1 MHFGTRFDIDVR
13 KAQSPRRR
21 AKCRFRA
28 KVASSSVVAMEPS
41 PLEKL
46 KEPLVTRAESD
57 KSIEAFERKRQEKV
71 ERQKN
76 EIIDAATG
84 GSEFEAVSLHSL
96 TDNAKMLSLSLLFIT
111 CHLLTGV
118 LYFHHIVGWPIDG
131 KSLCRTSHLQ
141 LTRSQRLSCHL
152 LVCCHPF
159 AT

>member
-1 MHFGTRFDIDVR
+1 
-13 KAQSPRRR
+13 
-21 AKCRFRA
+21 
-28 KVASSSVVAMEPS
+28 MEPS

-111 CHLLTGV
+111 CHLVTGV

-141 LTRSQRLSCHL
+141 LTHSQRLSCHL

>member
-1 MHFGTRFDIDVR
+1 MKFLHTVITKTAPLDTSANV
-13 KAQSPRRR
+13 
-21 AKCRFRA
+21 
-28 KVASSSVVAMEPS
+28 VSSSVVAMEPS

-141 LTRSQRLSCHL
+141 LTHSQRLSCHL

>member
-1 MHFGTRFDIDVR
+1 MRFFKCDDSNHH
-13 KAQSPRRR
+13 KGAPARR
-21 AKCRFRA
+21 AG
-28 KVASSSVVAMEPS
+28 VVAMEPS

-46 KEPLVTRAESD
+46 KEPLVTRAEWD

-71 ERQKN
+71 ERHKN

-118 LYFHHIVGWPIDG
+118 LYFHNIVGWPIDG
-131 KSLCRTSHLQ
+131 KSLRRTSPLA
-141 LTRSQRLSCHL
+141 SQRLGCHL